1 MEDLYK
7 FVENRYIVWEYA
19 DSCPF
24 IPVQSKEVCEN
35 EGPVPVMEVRVKPT
49 ERWDLKDD
57 GMYHGEGCYVKN
69 YGNLLATVNHSR
81 ITIVVGR
88 KDDKVS
94 IKIFQYIRIRNRGR
108 RFFKVTTKVDY
119 VSYNLKTHSL
129 YSGHISN
136 YHKKRKFSKAVRQNC
151 YELNPLNMV
160 SSMIRNLLTT
170 SFHSEPEKIAER
182 TEVVD
187 NVFKVFFKN
196 IPGSE
201 KYKNLDNT
209 QCLYA
214 VSCENR
220 GIKLPNNWNV
230 FSYVHP
236 QPKMKDLRKH
246 QMKYMDALMTI
257 FKLKGDKIKKVLHS
271 LDTFN
276 HLELYRWCEKFF
288 GESFMLGQSDEFLK
302 KVFQSNHGVNYNF
315 DFSKFSKSEKKN
327 VFCIFQQMLD
337 GHINAN
343 TFFDHLSMK
352 SKISIFE
359 DIKWKSKNYLQ
370 FRDEHMEFTERLD
383 FYTKG
388 EYKRTYP
395 KKFVEKI
402 QENILGEYYPVLL
415 TDSLSYNLESF
426 NQSNCVK
433 GYVNKESSLIISLRK
448 GNSESKERATIEY
461 NISKY
466 YHSVVIKR
474 VQTLGRFNYPLTS
487 DWNEVVQLLDERVND
502 LVNDGVF
509 DGIYEC
515 EYKVGYTAAKTKTI
529 FEDSKWTPPHEK
541 ILKWENPDFGK
552 ISVNFRVGNILV
564 PEIEPMEIIP
574 IEF

>member
-7 FVENRYIVWEYA
+7 FVENRYVVWEYEN
-19 DSCPF
+19 SCPF
-24 IPVQSKEVCEN
+24 VLPPSKEICEN
-35 EGPVPVMEVRVKPT
+35 EPVPVKKVGLKPR
-49 ERWDLKDD
+49 ERWDLKDN
-57 GMYHGEGCYVKN
+57 GMFNGEEHYVKN
-69 YGNLLATVNHSR
+69 YGNLLTSVNHVR
-81 ITIVVGR
+81 ITIVVGK

-94 IKIFQYIRIRNRGR
+94 IKIFQYVRGRNRGR
-108 RFFKVTTKVDY
+108 KFFKVTTKVDY

-151 YELNPLNMV
+151 YELNPLNGV
-160 SSMIRNLLTT
+160 SSIIRSLLTT
-170 SFHSEPEKIAER
+170 SYHSEPEKIAER
-182 TEVVD
+182 TEIID

-196 IPGSE
+196 IPDSE
-201 KYKNLDNT
+201 KYKNIDNT
-209 QCLYA
+209 QRLYA

-230 FSYVHP
+230 FSYVYP

-257 FKLKGDKIKKVLHS
+257 LKLKGDKAKKVLHS
-271 LDTFN
+271 LDTFS

-302 KVFQSNHGVNYNF
+302 KVFQSNTGVNYNF
-315 DFSKFSKSEKKN
+315 DFARFSKVEKKN
-327 VFCIFQQMLD
+327 VFSIFKEMLD

-352 SKISIFE
+352 SQISMFE
-359 DIKWKSKNYLQ
+359 DIKWKSKNHLQ
-370 FRDEHMEFTERLD
+370 FRDEHMEYTERLN

-388 EYKRTYP
+388 EYNRIYP
-395 KKFVEKI
+395 KKFVEQVQEKI
-402 QENILGEYYPVLL
+402 LNYYPVLL

-433 GYVNKESSLIISLRK
+433 GYVNKASSIIISLRK
-448 GNSESKERATIEY
+448 GDSESKERATIEY
-461 NISKY
+461 HITNY
-466 YHSVVIKR
+466 YNSVVIKR
-474 VQTLGRFNYPLTS
+474 VQTLGRFNYPLGPE
-487 DWNEVVQLLDERVND
+487 WNESIDLLDKRINK
-502 LVNDGVF
+502 LVNYGVF

-515 EYKVGYTAAKTKTI
+515 EYKVGYTTVNSKTEFKECKFLPTN
-529 FEDSKWTPPHEK
+529 EK
-541 ILKWENPDFGK
+541 LLKWENPDFGK
-552 ISVNFRVGNILV
+552 MSVNNMMGIPVHE
-564 PEIEPMEIIP
+564 PEPMELIP